1 MPPRFRRSARALR
14 AKALARGMTLLE
26 IMVSA
31 AILAMVA
38 ILIYGAFDSMA
49 RGKKGEAMRADRS
62 REGREAVLRLT
73 RELSSAFISMH
84 NPANTALITRA
95 TAFIGS
101 SGGNYDRVDFAAFA
115 HRRVE
120 RDSHESDECEVGYF
134 VTRDPEVDG
143 KMDLVRREQTPIDTD
158 PKKGGVVNVV
168 AENVEEFDVKYLE
181 PLTAQWLDTWD
192 STQVTGQPGRL
203 PLEVSIKLVLKGIGS
218 APSATYAT
226 KLTMPMQQPLTF
238 GIAR

>member
-1 MPPRFRRSARALR
+1 
-14 AKALARGMTLLE
+14 
-26 IMVSA
+26 MVSV

-38 ILIYGAFDSMA
+38 LLIYGAFDSMA

-95 TAFIGS
+95 TAFIGT
-101 SGGNYDRVDFAAFA
+101 SGGNYDRLDFAAFA

-134 VTRDPEVDG
+134 VTRDPDVASGPPRGGRG
-143 KMDLVRREQTPIDTD
+143 KPVRDR
-158 PKKGGVVNVV
+158 
-168 AENVEEFDVKYLE
+168 
-181 PLTAQWLDTWD
+181 
-192 STQVTGQPGRL
+192 R
-203 PLEVSIKLVLKGIGS
+203 
-218 APSATYAT
+218 
-226 KLTMPMQQPLTF
+226 
-238 GIAR
+238 

>member
-1 MPPRFRRSARALR
+1 
-14 AKALARGMTLLE
+14 MTLLE
-26 IMVSA
+26 IMVSV

-49 RGKKGEAMRADRS
+49 RGKKGEAMRADRA
-62 REGREAVLRLT
+62 REGREAVLRMT

-84 NPANTALITRA
+84 NPATTALITRS

-101 SGGNYDRVDFAAFA
+101 SGGTFDRIDFAAFA

-120 RDSHESDECEVGYF
+120 RDAHESDECEVGYF
-134 VTRDPEVDG
+134 ATRDPEVDG

-168 AENVEEFDVKYLE
+168 AENIEEFDVKYLE
-181 PLTAQWLDTWD
+181 PMTAQWLDSWD

-203 PLEVSIKLVLKGIGS
+203 PLEISIRLVLKGVGD
-218 APSATYAT
+218 APSTTYAT

>member
-1 MPPRFRRSARALR
+1 MRTRARKR
-14 AKALARGMTLLE
+14 ARARGMTLLE
-26 IMVSA
+26 IMVSV

-38 ILIYGAFDSMA
+38 VLIYGAFDSMA
-49 RGKKGEAMRADRS
+49 RGKKGEEMRSDRS
-62 REGREAVLRLT
+62 REGREAILRIT

-101 SGGNYDRVDFAAFA
+101 SGGVYDRIDFAAFA

-134 VTRDPEVDG
+134 VVRDPDVEG

-168 AENVEEFDVKYLE
+168 AENVDEFDIKYLE
-181 PLTAQWLDTWD
+181 PLTSQWVDTWD

-203 PLEVSIKLVLKGIGS
+203 PLEVSIRLVLKGIGD
-218 APSATYAT
+218 APAATYAT

-238 GIAR
+238 GIPR